1 LDISGLLRTFAAD
14 IPGAA
19 RAYDRTSKV
28 PREISSMLKAV
39 LAQANDGV
47 AEKMNPD
54 TAGRPVLIKGW
65 TAVSFT
71 L

>member
-1 LDISGLLRTFAAD
+1 
-14 IPGAA
+14 
-19 RAYDRTSKV
+19 
-28 PREISSMLKAV
+28 MLKAV